1 MNITC
6 LGQSSFCLEDE
17 NNIIIID
24 PWLSENGVFDHS
36 WFQYPQ
42 NNHMIIFL
50 EEKLKENKKKYI
62 YVSNEEKNHFDK
74 KMLEELTERNF
85 QVIIPNYR
93 KTLLKEYFNNYDCK
107 KVIALNNRETFDL
120 TNGKVTMFIY
130 DDEITR
136 NSGVLIELN
145 GSRFLCL
152 NNCPLLEKLNC
163 NTNIMTVQFKSNNLQ
178 CLKTKKY
185 NELYKKYNNN
195 DNIIKSINNIKPNI
209 FIPSGPPI
217 FLDVTLSYIKFPS
230 VTELSLIHI

>member
-74 KMLEELTERNF
+74 KNVRRVDRTEF
-85 QVIIPNYR
+85 
-93 KTLLKEYFNNYDCK
+93 
-107 KVIALNNRETFDL
+107 
-120 TNGKVTMFIY
+120 
-130 DDEITR
+130 
-136 NSGVLIELN
+136 S
-145 GSRFLCL
+145 SHHS
-152 NNCPLLEKLNC
+152 KL
-163 NTNIMTVQFKSNNLQ
+163 
-178 CLKTKKY
+178 
-185 NELYKKYNNN
+185 
-195 DNIIKSINNIKPNI
+195 
-209 FIPSGPPI
+209 
-217 FLDVTLSYIKFPS
+217 
-230 VTELSLIHI
+230 